1 MMSLES
7 RERTLAD
14 YARIALTLPGTHLPW
29 LVQGRNAA
37 LERFAQSGYPTVRD
51 EDWKYTNV
59 SRIERQAF
67 VALTA
72 ADADVEGADA
82 LLQSLA
88 PDREAGH
95 WLVFVNGRY
104 APALSRLQPLPD
116 GVVLG
121 SLEQALTQAPEP
133 LQPYLID
140 RAGQTVFGELNTA
153 FMADGAWLH
162 VPRDTVIT
170 QPIHLLF
177 LTTQSGVAIYPR
189 NLLVAESGARATV
202 VEHYAGVENAAYL
215 TNAVTQIF
223 TADNA
228 SIEHYK
234 LQQESAQAFH
244 IAGIHAQ
251 QKQDSSVESHSISLG
266 ALLTRNDI
274 TTRFDATGCEVTL
287 NGLYLVGG
295 RQHVDNHTRV
305 DHVSPSGT
313 SNEYYRG
320 VMDGA
325 SRAVFNG
332 KVIVHPGAQ
341 KTNAHQSNHNLLLSR
356 EAEVDTKPQLE
367 IYADDVQCTHGA
379 TIGQIDDEQRF
390 YLRSRGIEDAMAQS
404 LLVHAFAH
412 DVIERIR
419 LQSLRQRLE
428 QILFARLPQGERIR
442 ELT

>member
-1 MMSLES
+1 MMNLEP

-14 YARIALTLPGTHLPW
+14 HARIALTLPGTQLPW

-37 LERFAQSGYPTVRD
+37 LERFAQSGYPTTRE

-67 VALTA
+67 AALA
-72 ADADVEGADA
+72 AVDSDATGAEA
-82 LLQSLA
+82 LLKNIA

-95 WLVFVNGRY
+95 WLVFVNGRHV
-104 APALSRLQPLPD
+104 PELSSLQPLPD

-121 SLEQALTQAPEP
+121 SLAQALKEAPDA

-140 RAGQTVFGELNTA
+140 RTGQTVFGDLNTA

-162 VPRDTVIT
+162 VPRDVVVS

-202 VEHYAGVENAAYL
+202 VEHYAGADDAVYL
-215 TNAVTQIF
+215 TNALTQIF
-223 TADNA
+223 TAGNA

-274 TTRFDATGCEVTL
+274 TTNFGATGCEITL

-305 DHVSPSGT
+305 DHASPSGT
-313 SNEYYRG
+313 SSEYYRG
-320 VMDGA
+320 VMDGS

-356 EAEVDTKPQLE
+356 DAEVDTKPQLE

-379 TIGQIDDEQRF
+379 TVGQIDDEQLF
-390 YLRSRGIEDAMAQS
+390 YLRSRGIEDAIAQS

-419 LQSLRQRLE
+419 LRSLRQRLE
-428 QILFARLPQGERIR
+428 QILLARLPQGERIR
-442 ELT
+442 ELV